1 MQPPGRRALAAKK
14 RRRGREARAGAAAWT
29 QATSRGGRQLRRLSE
44 DVSGPLDPRF
54 RGPHSFTLRCGRGSS
69 KDHVQIPDGGCERWA
84 I

>member
-29 QATSRGGRQLRRLSE
+29 QATSRGGRRLRRLSE

-54 RGPHSFTLRCGRGSS
+54 RGPHSFFHTSMRSWFLKGSRADS
-69 KDHVQIPDGGCERWA
+69 GWWL
-84 I
+84 